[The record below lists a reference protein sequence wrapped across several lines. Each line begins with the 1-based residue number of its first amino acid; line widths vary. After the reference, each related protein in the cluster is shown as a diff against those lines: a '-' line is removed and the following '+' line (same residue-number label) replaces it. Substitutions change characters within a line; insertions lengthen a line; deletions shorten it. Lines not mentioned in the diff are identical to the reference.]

1 MLPVMQLISYWT
13 SEVLEGRQLE
23 PEEKNKIDYENGS
36 LENDTVNISSY
47 LKRPIKKTTQN
58 TVIDSS
64 STPEQNQ
71 IRTEQFS

>member
-1 MLPVMQLISYWT
+1 M
-13 SEVLEGRQLE
+13 LEGRQLE